1 MTVRGDQV
9 KAYHQFLTGDFGFWI
24 MTSEK
29 PSEARSHPSG
39 CLSLM
44 KDQKKSVSILVTSS
58 LLVSFVVD
66 TLLGFHN
73 ESDDEAVANRL
84 VRRLTVYRFFSGII
98 QSPVLNKRNANR
110 EPYNFDNES
119 CIG

>member
-1 MTVRGDQV
+1 M
-9 KAYHQFLTGDFGFWI
+9 KACHQFGAGDFGVWI

-29 PSEARSHPSG
+29 PSEARSRPSG

-58 LLVSFVVD
+58 LILSFVVD
-66 TLLGFHN
+66 TLICFHN

-84 VRRLTVYRFFSGII
+84 VCRPNSL
-98 QSPVLNKRNANR
+98 
-110 EPYNFDNES
+110 
-119 CIG
+119 